1 MFISWIQ
8 HHGRSESLAREL
20 GIPAVFMS
28 DGTSRKPLLAKYW
41 RAARET
47 RAALKRDN
55 PDVIYLMLPPA
66 PALLAVLM
74 FKPRE
79 SRLVVDLHTGYFSDP
94 KWSWFTSIGLKLMRK
109 ATVLVTNHP
118 LQQKCAAHG
127 VQAIVMH
134 DVLRPAYNDDA
145 SRDDIVLCPLS
156 YANDEPV
163 SEIMEAARL
172 CPNLDFVFT
181 GNAPNSVREK
191 APSNVRFSGHVS
203 AKEYQDLMA
212 HSLLVV
218 AMTNRDHTMQRAGY
232 EALMAGKP
240 QVTADF
246 SVLRDYLGPAALYA
260 HPESPESISD
270 QVLRIASDA
279 DQFRAAARHVL
290 TDRMS
295 EQAATLEVL
304 RSLPR
309 RPLAGRGI
317 NRSAER
323 GA

>member
-1 MFISWIQ
+1 MFISWIR

-28 DGTSRKPLLAKYW
+28 DQTSKKPLLAKYW

-74 FKPRE
+74 FKSKD

-94 KWSWFTSIGLKLMRK
+94 KWSWFTTIGLKLMRK
-109 ATVLVTNHP
+109 ATVLVTNQP

-127 VQAIVMH
+127 VRAIVMH
-134 DVLRPAYNDDA
+134 DVLTRVYDDDA
-145 SRDDIVLCPLS
+145 SRDDVVLCPLS

-163 SEIMEAARL
+163 SEIIEAARL
-172 CPNLDFVFT
+172 CPDLDFVLT
-181 GNAPNSVREK
+181 GNAPKSVREK

-212 HSLLVV
+212 NSLLVV

-246 SVLRDYLGPAALYA
+246 SVLREYLGPAALYA
-260 HPESPESISD
+260 RPESPESISEK
-270 QVLRIASDA
+270 VLCIAADA
-279 DQFRAAARHVL
+279 DQFRAAARDVL
-290 TDRMS
+290 ADRMF
-295 EQAATLEVL
+295 EQAATLEEL
-304 RSLPR
+304 RSLPQ
-309 RPLAGRGI
+309 RPPAGHGI
-317 NRSAER
+317 NQPAER